1 MPRNTFKP
9 FRDPYG
15 KVSVYSALANAQYY
29 LGDYQAAR
37 QNCEAGIELAEKIQ
51 AWRLLGHITAMPP
64 RSIWQQAIYNSAI
77 SNAQL
82 TIQMGVERNHSEMV
96 AIGNYIIGNVFSWLL
111 DFEQAFKY
119 YQSGYAANKNPF
131 LSNNLLFRLGFS
143 QSFSKNTEIGL
154 GTLEQVIHST
164 TEQGLALEAIQ
175 SRLAKLLVLYE
186 NGNFIGL
193 SNFADEIA
201 KEAKQRELI
210 SIHLTASTV
219 FLLLDL
225 QAHGS
230 REGYQ
235 NLASLMQDAKTL
247 SNTLLELVFVLKLCQ
262 VEGSNI
268 NVFPID
274 QARVTQ
280 LLTILR
286 SMLKTL

>member
-1 MPRNTFKP
+1 M
-9 FRDPYG
+9 
-15 KVSVYSALANAQYY
+15 
-29 LGDYQAAR
+29 
-37 QNCEAGIELAEKIQ
+37 AEKIQ
-51 AWRLLGHITAMPP
+51 AWRLLGHIYSHAAKIDLATG
-64 RSIWQQAIYNSAI
+64 NLDSAL

-82 TIQMGVERNHSEMV
+82 TIQIGVERNHSEMV
-96 AIGNYIIGNVFSWLL
+96 AIGNYIIGNIFCWLL

-119 YQSGYAANKNPF
+119 FQSGYDANKNPF

-154 GTLEQVIHST
+154 GTLELVIHST

-186 NGNFIGL
+186 NGKFIGL
-193 SNFADEIA
+193 SSFADEIA
-201 KEAKQRELI
+201 KEAKQRELK
-210 SIHLTASTV
+210 SIHLTASMV
-219 FLLLDL
+219 LSLLDL

-268 NVFPID
+268 NVFP
-274 QARVTQ
+274 
-280 LLTILR
+280 
-286 SMLKTL
+286 S